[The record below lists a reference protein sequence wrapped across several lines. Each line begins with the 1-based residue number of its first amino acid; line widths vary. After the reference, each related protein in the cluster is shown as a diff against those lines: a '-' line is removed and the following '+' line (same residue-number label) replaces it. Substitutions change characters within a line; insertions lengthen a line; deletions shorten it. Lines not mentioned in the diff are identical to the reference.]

1 MYAKANS
8 SSVITIPVYDDTGE
22 RIRYNVFKSKILA
35 RHAKDGT
42 LYLYDIL
49 RTKKETSRP
58 PEQ

>member
-22 RIRYNVFKSKILA
+22 RIRYNVIKSKILA

-42 LYLYDIL
+42 LYPYDI
-49 RTKKETSRP
+49 
-58 PEQ
+58 